1 MPTQGTIVSVS
12 ELARARQQFLEA
24 GLPPDERLAPHIRR
38 SWSRCVDL
46 AAAGAAPPEPLQRA
60 ALSERRD
67 AAELLLRCAQ
77 PELDALA
84 EHVVGRGCVVIL
96 SDATGLILEEIGCP
110 GFLPKARR
118 IALEPGVDWSETR
131 RGTNAIGTA
140 LAERAP
146 VMVLGAEHLL
156 PENATIGCAAAPIL
170 SARGDLAGVL
180 DISGESVQTD
190 VHALGLVRMAAA
202 QVEHRMLL
210 QHHRAGRD
218 EELVH
223 FHWRAGFLGTPREGL
238 LSVAGGRIVGLNRA
252 AAELM
257 QGGWSTWLG
266 QPVEALFGRRW
277 ATLRDRPGLLT
288 RHGQPTWAVAVD
300 PPRRAGWR
308 AHPAAAGAQAQVQ
321 SAPPAVAE
329 DALAVPL
336 DRARRVFDAGLPV
349 LISGETGSGKDVFAR
364 RLHEAS
370 RRAGKAMVAVDCAA
384 IPETLIEA
392 ELFGYEEG
400 AFTGARRGG
409 STGRIRE
416 AHGGVLFL
424 DEIGDMPLSLQA
436 RLLRVLETRRVRPLG
451 SGRDLE
457 VDFALV
463 CATHRDLAALARE
476 GRFRDDLLYRLRGYE
491 VHLPP
496 LRRRGDRRALI
507 EALLRELGAEAQGI
521 SLSPQALDRLDR
533 HPWPGNVRE
542 LTATLRAALALAE
555 PGTVIEADELP
566 IMDDAGRPPADA
578 APLSALTQQAVRR
591 ALDEAKGN
599 VAAAARALGIHRSTL
614 YRHIERQRWNATV

>member
-1 MPTQGTIVSVS
+1 MPTQGTSVS
-12 ELARARQQFLEA
+12 ELARARQQFLET
-24 GLPPDERLAPHIRR
+24 GVPPGAELAPHIRR
-38 SWSRCVDL
+38 SWSRCVDV
-46 AAAGAAPPEPLQRA
+46 AADAPPAEPLPRG

-84 EHVVGRGCVVIL
+84 EHVVGHGCVVIL
-96 SDATGLILEEIGCP
+96 SDAAGLILDEIGCP

-140 LAERAP
+140 LVERAP

-156 PENATIGCAAAPIL
+156 PENASIGCAAAPIL

-180 DISGESVQTD
+180 DISGESVQID

-210 QHHRAGRD
+210 QRHRAGHD

-238 LSVAGGRIVGLNRA
+238 LSVADGRIVGLNRA
-252 AAELM
+252 AAELL
-257 QGGWSTWLG
+257 QGAWSTWLDR
-266 QPVEALFGRRW
+266 PVEALFGQRW

-300 PPRRAGWR
+300 RPRRTSWR
-308 AHPAAAGAQAQVQ
+308 AQPVQPAEPSGPPAEAQAQP
-321 SAPPAVAE
+321 APPPPASAE
-329 DALAVPL
+329 DALAAQL
-336 DRARRVFDAGLPV
+336 GRARRVFDAGLSV
-349 LISGETGSGKDVFAR
+349 LITGETGTGKDVFAR

-370 RRAGKAMVAVDCAA
+370 RRAGKPMVAVDCAA

-409 STGRIRE
+409 SPGRIRE

-424 DEIGDMPLSLQA
+424 DEIGDMPLPLQA

-451 SGRDLE
+451 SGRDVE

-463 CATHRDLAALARE
+463 CATHRNLAVLARE

-491 VHLPP
+491 VQLPP
-496 LRRRGDRRALI
+496 LRRRDDRRRLI
-507 EALLRELGAEAQGI
+507 DALLRELGAAAQGI
-521 SLSPQALDRLDR
+521 RLSPQAVDRLDR
-533 HPWPGNVRE
+533 HAWPGNVRE
-542 LTATLRAALALAE
+542 LAATLRAALALAE
-555 PGTVIEADELP
+555 PGAEIQAAELP
-566 IMDDAGRPPADA
+566 IADTAEPPPADA
-578 APLSALTQQAVRR
+578 APLSTLTQQAVRR
-591 ALDEAKGN
+591 ALDDAKGN

-614 YRHIERQRWNATV
+614 YRYIERGR

>member
-1 MPTQGTIVSVS
+1 MPVSSVS
-12 ELARARQQFLEA
+12 ELARARQQLLEGA
-24 GLPPDERLAPHIRR
+24 LAPDERLAPHIRR
-38 SWSRCVDL
+38 SWSRCVGV
-46 AAAGAAPPEPLQRA
+46 AADVPPAEPLPRG
-60 ALSERRD
+60 ALSARRD

-84 EHVVGRGCVVIL
+84 EHVVGGGCVVIL
-96 SDATGLILEEIGCP
+96 SDASGLILEEIGCP

-140 LAERAP
+140 LVERAP

-156 PENATIGCAAAPIL
+156 PENASIGCAAAPIL

-180 DISGESVQTD
+180 DISGESVQID
-190 VHALGLVRMAAA
+190 IHALGLVRMAAA

-210 QHHRAGRD
+210 QHHRAGHD

-238 LSVAGGRIVGLNRA
+238 LSVADGRIVGLNRA

-257 QGGWSTWLG
+257 PGGWSTWLD
-266 QPVEALFGRRW
+266 QPVEALFGQRW

-300 PPRRAGWR
+300 APRRTAWR
-308 AHPAAAGAQAQVQ
+308 
-321 SAPPAVAE
+321 APPAAPRVAAE
-329 DALAVPL
+329 AATLAPPPDALAAL
-336 DRARRVFDAGLPV
+336 LARARRVFDAGLSV

-364 RLHEAS
+364 RLHEGS
-370 RRAGKAMVAVDCAA
+370 RRAAKPMVAVNCAA

-409 STGRIRE
+409 SSGRIRE

-451 SGRDLE
+451 SGRDQE

-476 GRFRDDLLYRLRGYE
+476 GGFRDDLLYRLRGYE

-496 LRRRGDRRALI
+496 LRERDDRRTLI
-507 EALLRELGAEAQGI
+507 AMLLRELGAEAQGI
-521 SLSPQALDRLDR
+521 SLSASALDRLDR

-542 LTATLRAALALAE
+542 LAATLRAAVALAE
-555 PGTVIEADELP
+555 PGAEIQADELP
-566 IMDDAGRPPADA
+566 LAARDERPPPPSSSSDAAA
-578 APLSALTQQAVRR
+578 APLSTLTHQAVRR

-614 YRHIERQRWNATV
+614 YRYIERLR